1 MDEQRKGEIAFILM
15 KNQLAKDGIKMKDYH
30 TGLGVISK
38 ETEVSLRELFDFMRV
53 LMEELVEE
61 TFPKK

>member
-15 KNQLAKDGIKMKDYH
+15 KNQFAKDGIKMKDCH
-30 TGLGVISK
+30 RELGVISE

-53 LMEELVEE
+53 LIEELIEE